1 MNNTHHMNLRPDT
14 SWQMRRYI
22 RKIEAEAERLHAN
35 IYRLGVLLEVI
46 IIILLLICDL
56 HYRLVFF

>member
-14 SWQMRRYI
+14 PWQMRRYI
-22 RKIEAEAERLHAN
+22 RKIEAEADRLHTC
-35 IYRLGVLLEVI
+35 IYRLGILLEI
-46 IIILLLICDL
+46 IIIIMLFACDM